1 MPPAGANTAA
11 KVNKSM
17 NIMEEVMGY
26 GKQLA
31 GNVAKG
37 TKGSK
42 NVRVAGLA
50 VLAASAG
57 WAAERFKGHQQ
68 TANADYNR
76 EQQMRKELMSDG

>member
-1 MPPAGANTAA
+1 VPPAGAKTVA
-11 KVNKSM
+11 KVNGSI
-17 NIMEEVMGY
+17 NIMEEVMSY
-26 GKQLA
+26 GKKLA

-42 NVRVAGLA
+42 NARTAGLA

-57 WAAERFKGHQQ
+57 WAAERLKGHQRSSDQ
-68 TANADYNR
+68 DYNR

>member
-1 MPPAGANTAA
+1 
-11 KVNKSM
+11 M
-17 NIMEEVMGY
+17 NVMDELMSY

-50 VLAASAG
+50 ALAAGAG
-57 WAAERFKGHQQ
+57 WAAERLKGNQQ
-68 TANADYNR
+68 KVDADYNR
-76 EQQMRKELMSDG
+76 ERQMREQLMSDG